1 MAAPY
6 SEDLRTRVLAEYD
19 KKKLAIKEIS
29 QLFNVNEKT
38 VYRWRKQREKTGTVS
53 PIRGF
58 QKGHSHKITD
68 IAKFQTFV
76 EENPDLTTKEMA
88 AQLGN
93 ISPITVR
100 RTLKKIKFTFKK
112 NNWIIKNVMK

>member
-6 SEDLRTRVLAEYD
+6 SEDLRIRVLAEYD
-19 KKKLAIKEIS
+19 KKQLAVKEIS
-29 QLFNVNEKT
+29 KLFNVDEKT
-38 VYRWRKQREKTGTVS
+38 VYRWRKHREKTGNVS
-53 PIRGF
+53 PIKNF

-68 IAKFQTFV
+68 LVEFQTFV
-76 EENPDLTTKEMA
+76 EANPDLTTKEMA

-93 ISPITVR
+93 ISAITVR

-112 NNWIIKNVMK
+112 NNWIIKNAMK